1 MTAEQMK
8 KAVLSA
14 EPLLCFDNVTLRIGK
29 DAVFEHT
36 TWEIRT
42 DEHWAIIGPNG
53 GGKTTLIRALFRQCD
68 PVSGSIRYYF
78 DAEGTDRSADSRP
91 YFYPDEIIRITP
103 DAQHH
108 LFGQRNGYHQARW
121 QSFEGDDVPTVA
133 ELLRAARINAIS
145 PFQTDPSGPSGS
157 GFSGRAMSDVAEKLA
172 IDSIME
178 RKVLYLSN
186 GEARKVAI
194 AHALLRS
201 PKLLILDDPYCGL
214 DVAARRILSGIIDE
228 LLKEPLP
235 RILLL
240 THRPAEIPA
249 GITHILHVA
258 NHRICYMGPKS
269 GFSASA
275 VTAGIVSDPAPLSNP
290 DRFPAAAAE
299 ETVPTDGPLIE
310 MSDVSIS
317 YGSKTILSHIDWT
330 VRPGEHWAI
339 QGPNGAGKS
348 TLLSL
353 ILADNPQ
360 AYANRIRLFGLPRG
374 SGESI
379 WAIKQRIGWLSPE
392 LQNFYQKR
400 ATCLDVV
407 CSGFFDTIG
416 LYRACPPDQV
426 ETARQWMDSLDIAPL
441 AGRSFLNIS
450 TGEKRLVL
458 FARALVKSPRLLI
471 LDEPCQGL
479 DAVHRSRLLAAIDRL
494 CATTPV
500 TLIYVSHHED
510 EMPAAITHILS
521 LEGGRISSIRR
532 CTP

>member
-1 MTAEQMK
+1 MTAEQLK
-8 KAVLSA
+8 KTSLPAA
-14 EPLLCFDNVTLRIGK
+14 PLLCFDDVTLRIGT
-29 DAVFEHT
+29 DSIFEHT
-36 TWEIRT
+36 TWKIRS

-53 GGKTTLIRALFRQCD
+53 GGKTTLIRALYRQSE
-68 PVSGSIRYYF
+68 PVTGSIRYYF
-78 DAEGTDRSADSRP
+78 DADGTHRSSDGRP
-91 YFYPDEIIRITP
+91 YFYPDEIIRISP
-103 DAQHH
+103 DAQHR
-108 LFGQRNGYHQARW
+108 LLGQQNSYHQARW
-121 QSFEGDDVPTVA
+121 QSFEGDDVPTVS
-133 ELLRAARINAIS
+133 ELLHAARINAIS
-145 PFQTDPSGPSGS
+145 PFQTDPAGPSGT
-157 GFSGRAMSDVAEKLA
+157 GLSGRAICDVAEKLA
-172 IDSIME
+172 IAPLME

-214 DVAARRILSGIIDE
+214 DVTARRVLSGIIDE

-258 NHRICYMGPKS
+258 DHRIGYMGPKS
-269 GFSASA
+269 GFSESA
-275 VTAGIVSDPAPLSNP
+275 DMARAASDPAPPPMSGP
-290 DRFPAAAAE
+290 FPAASAKEAD
-299 ETVPTDGPLIE
+299 PARSPLIE
-310 MSDVSIS
+310 MTDVSIV
-317 YGSKTILSHIDWT
+317 YGGKTILSHIDWT
-330 VRPGEHWAI
+330 VRPKEHWAI

-360 AYANRIRLFGLPRG
+360 AYANRIRLFGMPRG

-379 WAIKQRIGWLSPE
+379 WTIKQRIGWLSPE
-392 LQNFYQKR
+392 LQNFYRKR
-400 ATCLDVV
+400 TTCLDAV

-416 LYRACPPDQV
+416 LYRACLPDQA
-426 ETARQWMDSLDIAPL
+426 ETARQWMESLDIAAL
-441 AGRSFLNIS
+441 AGRPFLSIS

-479 DAVHRSRLLAAIDRL
+479 DAAHRSRLLAAIDRL

-521 LEGGRISSIRR
+521 LDAGRISGIRR
-532 CTP
+532 RST